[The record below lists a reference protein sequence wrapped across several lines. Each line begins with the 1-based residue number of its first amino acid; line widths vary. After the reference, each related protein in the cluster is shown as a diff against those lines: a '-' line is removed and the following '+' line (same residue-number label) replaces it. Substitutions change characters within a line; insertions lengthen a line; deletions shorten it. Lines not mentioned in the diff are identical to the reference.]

1 MSDAKPSDPRQVPP
15 AADGAGATRQ
25 PVANPPGGE
34 LTIAPPSRL
43 RTPPPAS
50 VVPPAPGGPG
60 ELTIAPPSRLRTP
73 PPASLV
79 PPAPGGP
86 GELTIAPPSRLR
98 TPPPASVAPPA
109 PGGPG
114 ELTIAPPSRL
124 RTPLPTPPPAPMV
137 MAPPARPGGTP
148 APAPAP
154 ATTSEAATPPPP
166 ARMRTPA
173 PFAVPDAA
181 TLVAP
186 GRGALPPGAV
196 GANDEVTIVAAP
208 AALPHSGA
216 TTVPTSVG
224 STPSLGSDTTINP
237 RATSLP
243 PQNLTGDPLVDT
255 LNHGLQLSRR
265 SVFNTI
271 STGGDAVDQQRLV
284 RTLRIE
290 GGSADAG
297 RFSIK
302 RKLAAGGMGAV
313 LEIADRD
320 FGRNTAMKVI
330 KPEARHHPDALVRFL
345 AEARVT
351 AQLEHPNI
359 VPIHDLGAMGDGTLF
374 FTMKF
379 IRGRSFG
386 QVVKALKE
394 GDAAVRAEWNENA
407 LLMAFLKVL
416 DGVGFAH
423 AQQVVHRDIKPD
435 NIMIG
440 AHGEVLVVDW
450 GIAKMLDQSAQ
461 RQADAELVKQ
471 AKTLVQAA
479 DWQEQDDGSLTLDG
493 QAMGTP
499 SYMPPEQARGDLA
512 AIDGRSDIYAL
523 GATLYEL
530 ITLKRSV
537 EAGNLQALLNKV
549 MVGDLIPVTTAKP
562 DIDPDLAAIIAKAM
576 RREPADRYQ
585 TCGEMAADL
594 RSFLAGQAVAARQ
607 RSLAEALRAW
617 VAAHR
622 RELILGGVAA
632 AGVVLVAGSVYGYIT
647 WQNRLKVDALLAEG
661 QREFE
666 GGKSAHSLDQLR
678 RAEAAAREAKGIDGR
693 DERVLGLLAQAQT
706 LIAIEEKAQKARA
719 ASADWLTQA
728 RQAFKESQF
737 EKAKLAYESAL
748 KGLPADSPEQ
758 REALDAL
765 QTIAA
770 QLADQT
776 KRVKQEEAASH
787 LAAAKGALTSAATV
801 DHLDPSLPAR
811 LDEARK
817 ELSLSAKD
825 GFAPADAATVAA
837 ELARLS
843 DKVDAARQAD
853 KNRKQAADLAAQA
866 KQALVA
872 GQDDRA
878 RTLAEQALGL
888 DPRSTAADATR
899 LAARD
904 RLAKAEE
911 AKARAAGKSELVAK
925 AQSGM
930 DQARSAYGRL
940 ADLGGVLDAA
950 RRKVEALAL
959 ELERKPADQKAGLWD
974 AHARAREAETALATA
989 QSAVETGASAAA
1001 AALAEFPDHPLR
1013 NEARGLLSRYY
1024 QERYEAALLAGDGAG
1039 TEAFRRLIV
1048 QVDDG
1053 TWAAS
1058 RTQPARLVLAG
1069 TGTVELRRIAPGR
1082 DTRLVAEG
1090 PAESIT
1096 LPADRPLP
1104 AGRWQLR
1111 DQRGVQVALVAEP
1124 GQRLAVAWP
1133 GALPALPGTE
1143 LRWVPP
1149 PPGGKAFL
1157 LGRTEVTHGQYLAFV
1172 NDPKVLPMV
1181 AMQYDTVVADR
1192 TQQAELVHLPRNL
1205 RTNAANVLW
1214 GIDRPAVGAPISRFT
1229 LKDIPAD
1236 QPVSGIDRD
1245 DAAAYC
1251 TWLGEKHRLTIRLPT
1266 VAEFR
1271 WAATG
1276 GDPQRR
1282 WPWGPVFD
1290 GSFTIAAFTHT
1301 LEHPLPG
1308 GSLISDQGPFG
1319 HYDLAGNLRE
1329 WLSGEGRQGAQIA
1342 GGAFPDDNPA
1352 VFAGSYVENLK
1363 PNAVFPVIGFRVLI
1377 EMP

>member
-15 AADGAGATRQ
+15 ADGAGATRQ
-25 PVANPPGGE
+25 PVGNPPGGE
-34 LTIAPPSRL
+34 MTIAPPSRL
-43 RTPPPAS
+43 RTPLPAPAA
-50 VVPPAPGGPG
+50 PPAPGGSG
-60 ELTIAPPSRLRTP
+60 EMTIAPPSRLRTP
-73 PPASLV
+73 L
-79 PPAPGGP
+79 PAP
-86 GELTIAPPSRLR
+86 A
-98 TPPPASVAPPA
+98 APPA
-109 PGGPG
+109 PGGSG
-114 ELTIAPPSRL
+114 EMTIAPPSRL
-124 RTPLPTPPPAPMV
+124 RTPLPTPPVSPMAK
-137 MAPPARPGGTP
+137 APPAWLGATP

-154 ATTSEAATPPPP
+154 APALSDAATLPASSPLPAPDAATLPPPS
-166 ARMRTPA
+166 RMRTPA
-173 PFAVPDAA
+173 PFTAPDAA
-181 TLVAP
+181 TLVTP
-186 GRGALPPGAV
+186 GRGALPPGVV
-196 GANDEVTIVAAP
+196 GANDEATIVATP
-208 AALPHSGA
+208 GVPHSGA

-224 STPSLGSDTTINP
+224 SRPQLGADTTINP

-255 LNHGLQLSRR
+255 LNQGLQLSRR

-271 STGGDAVDQQRLV
+271 TTGGDAVDQQRLV

-313 LEIADRD
+313 LEISDRD

-330 KPEARHHPDALVRFL
+330 KPEARNHPDALVRFL

-394 GDAAVRAEWNENA
+394 GDAAVRAEWNETA
-407 LLMAFLKVL
+407 LLMGFLKVL

-461 RQADAELVKQ
+461 RQVDAELVKQ

-499 SYMPPEQARGDLA
+499 MYMPPEQARGDLA

-537 EAGNLQALLNKV
+537 EANNLQSLLNKV

-562 DIDPDLAAIIAKAM
+562 DIDPDLAAIITKAM

-585 TCGEMAADL
+585 TCGAMAADI

-647 WQNRLKVDALLAEG
+647 WQNRIKVDALLAEG
-661 QREFE
+661 QREYD
-666 GGKSAHSLDQLR
+666 GGKSTHSLEQLR

-706 LIAIEEKAQKARA
+706 LIAIEEKAQKERA
-719 ASADWLTQA
+719 AVADWLDKA
-728 RQAFKESQF
+728 RTAFKESRL
-737 EKAKLAYESAL
+737 EEAKVAFTSAL

-758 REALDAL
+758 REAMEAL
-765 QTIAA
+765 QTIAGR
-770 QLADQT
+770 LADSQRR
-776 KRVKQEEAASH
+776 KLEAEAAEH
-787 LAAAKGALTSAATV
+787 LAAAKRALASAKTIDIA
-801 DHLDPSLPAR
+801 DKALLER

-817 ELSLSAKD
+817 ELNLAGKD
-825 GFAPADAATVAA
+825 GLSPADAATVAA
-837 ELARLS
+837 DLALLS
-843 DKVDAARQAD
+843 DKVDLAKKLAADRA
-853 KNRKQAADLAAQA
+853 QAADFAAQA
-866 KQALVA
+866 KQALEA

-888 DPRSTAADATR
+888 DPRNTAADATR

-911 AKARAAGKSELVAK
+911 AKAKAAGKSELVAK

-940 ADLGGVLDAA
+940 ADLGGVLDGA
-950 RRKVEALAL
+950 RRKVEALSL
-959 ELERKPADQKAGLWD
+959 ELERKPADQKAALWD
-974 AHARAREAETALATA
+974 AHARVREAETALATA
-989 QSAVETGASAAA
+989 QSAVETGASGAA

-1024 QERYEAALLAGDGAG
+1024 QERFEAARVAGDAAG
-1039 TEAFRRLIV
+1039 TEAFRRLIA

-1069 TGTVELRRIAPGR
+1069 SGTVELRRIAPGR
-1082 DTRLVAEG
+1082 DTRLVADG
-1090 PAESIT
+1090 AAESVT

-1111 DQRGVQVALVAEP
+1111 DQRGVEVALVAEP
-1124 GQRLAVAWP
+1124 GQRLDLSWP

-1181 AMQYDTVVADR
+1181 AMQYDTVVADAKKL
-1192 TQQAELVHLPRNL
+1192 TELVHLPRDL
-1205 RTNAANVLW
+1205 RTNAAGIHW
-1214 GIDRPAVGAPISRFT
+1214 GIDRPAVGAPITRFT

-1251 TWLGEKHRLTIRLPT
+1251 AWLGEKHRLKARLPT
-1266 VAEFR
+1266 AAEFQ

-1290 GSFTIAAFTHT
+1290 GSFTVAAFAAK
-1301 LEHPLPG
+1301 LGHPLAG
-1308 GSLISDQGPFG
+1308 GSLVSDQGPFG

-1342 GGAFPDDNPA
+1342 GGGYPDDNPA

-1363 PNAVFPVIGFRVLI
+1363 PDAIFPMIGFRVLL
-1377 EMP
+1377 EVP

>member
-15 AADGAGATRQ
+15 AADGAGASRQ
-25 PVANPPGGE
+25 PVGNPPGGE
-34 LTIAPPSRL
+34 MTIAPPSRL
-43 RTPPPAS
+43 RTPLPTPA
-50 VVPPAPGGPG
+50 
-60 ELTIAPPSRLRTP
+60 
-73 PPASLV
+73 
-79 PPAPGGP
+79 
-86 GELTIAPPSRLR
+86 
-98 TPPPASVAPPA
+98 APPA
-109 PGGPG
+109 PGGSG
-114 ELTIAPPSRL
+114 EMTIAPPSRL
-124 RTPLPTPPPAPMV
+124 RTPLPTPPVSPMAK
-137 MAPPARPGGTP
+137 APPAWLGGSATP
-148 APAPAP
+148 APAPA
-154 ATTSEAATPPPP
+154 SSDAATLPASSPLPASDAATLPPPS
-166 ARMRTPA
+166 RMRTPA
-173 PFAVPDAA
+173 PPAAPDAA

-186 GRGALPPGAV
+186 GRGALPPGVV
-196 GANDEVTIVAAP
+196 GANDAATIVDTP
-208 AALPHSGA
+208 GVPHSGA

-224 STPSLGSDTTINP
+224 PRPQLGADTTINP

-271 STGGDAVDQQRLV
+271 TTGGDAVDQQRLV

-330 KPEARHHPDALVRFL
+330 KPEARNHPDALVRFL

-394 GDAAVRAEWNENA
+394 GDAAVRAEWNETA
-407 LLMAFLKVL
+407 LLMGFLKVL

-461 RQADAELVKQ
+461 RQVDAELVKQ

-479 DWQEQDDGSLTLDG
+479 DWQEQDDGSLTMDG

-499 SYMPPEQARGDLA
+499 MYMPPEQARGDLA

-537 EAGNLQALLNKV
+537 EANNLQALLNKV
-549 MVGDLIPVTTAKP
+549 MVGDIIPVTTAKP
-562 DIDPDLAAIIAKAM
+562 DIDPDLAAIITKAM

-585 TCGEMAADL
+585 TCGAMAADI
-594 RSFLAGQAVAARQ
+594 RSLLAGQAVAARQ

-647 WQNRLKVDALLAEG
+647 WQNRIKVDALLAEG

-693 DERVLGLLAQAQT
+693 DERVLALLAQAQT
-706 LIAIEEKAQKARA
+706 LIAIEEKAQKERA
-719 ASADWLTQA
+719 AVADWLDKA
-728 RQAFKESQF
+728 RSAFKEGRL
-737 EKAKLAYESAL
+737 EEAKVAFTSAL

-758 REALDAL
+758 REAMEAL
-765 QTIAA
+765 QTIAGR
-770 QLADQT
+770 LADSQRR
-776 KRVKQEEAASH
+776 KLEAEAAEH
-787 LAAAKGALTSAATV
+787 LAAAKRALASAKTIDLA
-801 DHLDPSLPAR
+801 DKALLDR

-817 ELSLSAKD
+817 ELNLAGKD
-825 GFAPADAATVAA
+825 GLSPADAAAVAA
-837 ELARLS
+837 DLALLS
-843 DKVDAARQAD
+843 DKVDLAKKLAADRA
-853 KNRKQAADLAAQA
+853 QAADLAAQA
-866 KQALVA
+866 RQALEA

-888 DPRSTAADATR
+888 DPRNTAADATR

-911 AKARAAGKSELVAK
+911 AKAKAAGKSELVAK

-950 RRKVEALAL
+950 RRRVETLSL
-959 ELERKPADQKAGLWD
+959 ELERKPADQKAALWD
-974 AHARAREAETALATA
+974 AHARVREAETALATA
-989 QSAVETGASAAA
+989 QSAVETGASSAA

-1013 NEARGLLSRYY
+1013 TEARGLLSRYY
-1024 QERYEAALLAGDGAG
+1024 QERFEAARIAGDAAG
-1039 TEAFRRLIV
+1039 TEAFRRLIA

-1058 RTQPARLVLAG
+1058 RTQPARLVLVGA
-1069 TGTVELRRIAPGR
+1069 GTVELRKVAPGR

-1090 PAESIT
+1090 PAESLA
-1096 LPADRPLP
+1096 LPVDRPLP
-1104 AGRWQLR
+1104 AGRWQLL

-1124 GQRLAVAWP
+1124 GQRLDVAWP
-1133 GALPALPGTE
+1133 GTLPALPGTD

-1157 LGRTEVTHGQYLAFV
+1157 LGRTEVSHGQYLAFV

-1181 AMQYDTVVADR
+1181 AMQYDTVVADAKKQ
-1192 TQQAELVHLPRNL
+1192 TELVHLPRDL
-1205 RTNAANVLW
+1205 RTNAASIKW
-1214 GIDRPAVGAPISRFT
+1214 GIDRPALGAPITRFT

-1251 TWLGEKHRLTIRLPT
+1251 AWLGGKHRLKVRLPT
-1266 VAEFR
+1266 AAEFQ

-1290 GSFTIAAFTHT
+1290 GSFTVAAFASKPD
-1301 LEHPLPG
+1301 HPLAG
-1308 GSLISDQGPFG
+1308 GSLVSDQGPFG

-1329 WLSGEGRQGAQIA
+1329 WISNEGRQGAQIA
-1342 GGAFPDDNPA
+1342 AGGFGDDNPA
-1352 VFAGSYVENLK
+1352 VFAGSYVENLEK
-1363 PNAVFPVIGFRVLI
+1363 EVVSPAIGFRVLI